1 MSVPL
6 KNDETKEKKQND
18 RPNDKS
24 GISNDPSVAA
34 AEPIFIPKNSRLA
47 KGLAFGKRV

>member
-24 GISNDPSVAA
+24 GISSVAA